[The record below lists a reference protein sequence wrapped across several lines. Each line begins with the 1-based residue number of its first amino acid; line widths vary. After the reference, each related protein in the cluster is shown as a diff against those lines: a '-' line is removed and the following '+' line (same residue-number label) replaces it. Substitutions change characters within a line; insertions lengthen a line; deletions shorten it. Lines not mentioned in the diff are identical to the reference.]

1 MRLKV
6 KVRIELSS
14 WFRRYSEGKE
24 LLEVETAEGATAEE
38 AVKAAGIPF
47 EEVGFIVRN
56 NEKIDEGLIL
66 SEGDRI
72 KLYPYVIGG

>member
-6 KVRIELSS
+6 KIAIELSS
-14 WFRRYSEGKE
+14 WFKRYSEGKG
-24 LLEVETAEGATAEE
+24 LLELDIYEGATAEA

-47 EEVGFIVRN
+47 EEVGFIVLN
-56 NEKIDEGLIL
+56 NEKINEGLIL